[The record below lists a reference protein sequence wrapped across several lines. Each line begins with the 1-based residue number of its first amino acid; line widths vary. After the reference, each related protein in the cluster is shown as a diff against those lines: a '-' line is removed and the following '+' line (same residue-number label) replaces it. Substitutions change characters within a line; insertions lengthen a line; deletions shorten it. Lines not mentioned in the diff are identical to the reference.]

1 MKVLLVDDH
10 PLFLEGL
17 KNMLTSHGID
27 VVGTARDG
35 LEGLQLARALHP
47 EIVLMDIM
55 MPHLNGLAALRL
67 IRAEMPEV
75 KVVMLTMM
83 EDDDNLFEAIK
94 SGACGYFL
102 KSQDTDDFLTMLD
115 NLAHGEMG
123 LAPEL
128 ANRLM
133 LEFGRLASRD
143 GLRPDRHDEDLT
155 ARQTEVLALVAQGFT
170 YKEVGA
176 RLHLTERTVKYHMG
190 EIVQRLHVKNR
201 GQAVAHMQESG
212 LNVPDKAHM
221 HEPG

>member
-115 NLAHGEMG
+115 NLAHGEIG

-133 LEFGRLASRD
+133 REFGRLASRD
-143 GLRPDRHDEDLT
+143 GLRPDRCDEDLT

-201 GQAVAHMQESG
+201 EQAVAHVQEIG
-212 LNVPDKAHM
+212 LNVSDKARI